1 MLAHMHPRPIPPHSD
16 QHLVRKAS
24 MHLCLRF
31 DRPLAESRPQKG
43 AGFRP
48 PKRVTKYVPRQ
59 FGDTVRDS
67 KFGSPNG
74 PFKKGLPASLAAR
87 THTPALTQDEH
98 AQTPFQHGKAQ
109 ATHN

>member
-1 MLAHMHPRPIPPHSD
+1 MPLGG
-16 QHLVRKAS
+16 
-24 MHLCLRF
+24 CLGQEWC
-31 DRPLAESRPQKG
+31 LGGGKSRPGPAETALQLG
-43 AGFRP
+43 
-48 PKRVTKYVPRQ
+48 V
-59 FGDTVRDS
+59 TVRDS